1 MIYFFKNI
9 YLAFLSWTQFKWSI
23 NISNFFSKGL
33 FQKYLKKSFE
43 FHKKTNSSEIFKNL
57 EEIDMFSRA
66 LSNAVSFITEVVITS
81 TITLFLFIIEPLI
94 ATVTIS
100 IFLILSLI
108 FYYIFKPKLSSYG
121 HQRQNF
127 LKVDIDLSERASVL
141 ELEILK

>member
-1 MIYFFKNI
+1 MKPDDNIVIKFLLSNDLEHLSFFLTTKYLFLIIFLIFFFKNI

-66 LSNAVSFITEVVITS
+66 LSNAVSFITEVVIFELINIRQS
-81 TITLFLFIIEPLI
+81 RYIYFTLCNNI
-94 ATVTIS
+94 
-100 IFLILSLI
+100 
-108 FYYIFKPKLSSYG
+108 G
-121 HQRQNF
+121 
-127 LKVDIDLSERASVL
+127 
-141 ELEILK
+141 